1 MKGRNSK
8 KRFLVLVSSPE
19 IRLQTQDTAFPPF
32 HLTIVPFYR
41 AKGAPPL
48 RVPASVIHFVFVLLL
63 RLFFAPL
70 APSSPLRACH
80 ADLSRQSSKSDGGS
94 FSGGGSPR
102 PLIPFHSLFSNLYSL
117 FSNLYS
123 LFSILLLPIS
133 HPLLYFHHIPHLIEI
148 LRHLPPPVLERGVI
162 GRPGHGRRV
171 LYGVAVEQ
179 PLP

>member
-1 MKGRNSK
+1 METG
-8 KRFLVLVSSPE
+8 VSSF
-19 IRLQTQDTAFPPF
+19 RFPVCSPD
-32 HLTIVPFYR
+32 P
-41 AKGAPPL
+41 GPSL
-48 RVPASVIHFVFVLLL
+48 RYPDIPLL
-63 RLFFAPL
+63 RYPYPFLRPVALSPVRPV

-102 PLIPFHSLFSNLYSL
+102 PLIPFHSL